1 MAISEDF
8 KRELKRRINIADIIG
23 QYVTLKKSGRG
34 LMGKCPFHGDDTPS
48 FSVSPELG
56 VYHCFGCNE
65 SGDTIRF
72 VEQMEHLDYM
82 EAIRWLAQ
90 KAGLNVP
97 ENDGDNRSYRL
108 RQRIFEANRE
118 AARFYVQQLYT
129 PEGKEALDYL
139 TKRHLLP
146 KTITHFGLG
155 YSPKSRFE
163 LVNHL
168 KNKGFSGTELIQA
181 NLANESQWGGK
192 PYDRFSD
199 RIMFPIIDLQ
209 RRVLGFGGRIMSDLK
224 PKYLNTA
231 ETPVFNKSENL
242 YALQFAKNKAN
253 GQLILVEGY
262 MDVIALH
269 QAGFENA
276 VATLGTAMT
285 KEQAVIISRHCT
297 EVVIC
302 YDADE
307 AGQRATARAIGILRP
322 LGLNIRILTVPN
334 GKDPDE
340 FIKSHGE
347 QGPARFRMLLNK
359 SGNDVDYRLNKL
371 RSSYQLDITQQ
382 RVDFLTEAC
391 QLIATLD
398 NSIERDI
405 YTSRLAEELS
415 VDKPAIK
422 QQVEKYLH
430 IRQRKNDR
438 QAQRTIQRSLT
449 VPPLPLGTAQDGYHL
464 RTANT
469 EEALIALLIGNPDV
483 AVTILPTLSPD
494 LFVTS
499 FHKMLCEMLQKRAA
513 QGYDFAISDMSDTL
527 SEQEVSRLAKI
538 LSTHPYEEDPASAA
552 KEYISVLQEE
562 AERLSPQKAASAD
575 DDTLLKEMRKLRSKK
590 Q

>member
-8 KRELKRRINIADIIG
+8 KRELRRRINIADIIG

-72 VEQMEHLDYM
+72 VEQMEHLDYI
-82 EAIRWLAQ
+82 EAVRWLAQ
-90 KAGLNVP
+90 KAGLTVP
-97 ENDGDNRSYRL
+97 ENENDNNSYRL

-118 AARFYVQQLYT
+118 AAHFYVQQLYT

-139 TKRHLLP
+139 KNRQLLP

-155 YSPKSRFE
+155 YSPRSRFE
-163 LVNHL
+163 LVNYL
-168 KNKGFSGTELIQA
+168 KSKGFSGTELIQA
-181 NLANESQWGGK
+181 NLANESQRGY

-209 RRVLGFGGRIMSDLK
+209 RRVLGFGGRIMSDIK
-224 PKYLNTA
+224 PKYLNTS
-231 ETPVFNKSENL
+231 ETPVFNKGENL

-276 VATLGTAMT
+276 IATLGTALT
-285 KEQAVIISRHCT
+285 REQAVVIKRYCD

-322 LGLNIRILTVPN
+322 LDLNIRILTVPN

-347 QGPARFRMLLNK
+347 QGSARFRMLLNK
-359 SGNDVDYRLNKL
+359 SGNDIDYRLNKL
-371 RSSYQLDITQQ
+371 RAKYQLDITQQ

-391 QLIATLD
+391 QLLATLD

-405 YTSRLAEELS
+405 YLSKLAEELS
-415 VDKPAIK
+415 VEKDAVK
-422 QQVEKYLH
+422 QQTEKYIR
-430 IRQRKNDR
+430 IRQHKNKR
-438 QAQRTIQRSLT
+438 EVQQNLQRSLT
-449 VPPLPLGTAQDGYHL
+449 APLAAEENPSGYNL
-464 RTANT
+464 RTAST
-469 EEALIALLIGNPDV
+469 EQALIALLMGNPDI
-483 AVTILPTLSPD
+483 AVKVLPTLSPD

-499 FHKMLCEMLQKRAA
+499 FHRRICETLRERAA
-513 QGYDFAISDMSDTL
+513 HGYDLAISDLSDTL
-527 SEQEVSRLAKI
+527 SGTEVSRLASI
-538 LSTHPYEEDPASAA
+538 LATHPREEDPDAAA
-552 KEYISVLQEE
+552 KEYIAILQEE
-562 AERLSPQKAASAD
+562 AERLSPQEIASAD
-575 DDTLLKEMRKLRSKK
+575 NDTLLEQMRKLRDKK